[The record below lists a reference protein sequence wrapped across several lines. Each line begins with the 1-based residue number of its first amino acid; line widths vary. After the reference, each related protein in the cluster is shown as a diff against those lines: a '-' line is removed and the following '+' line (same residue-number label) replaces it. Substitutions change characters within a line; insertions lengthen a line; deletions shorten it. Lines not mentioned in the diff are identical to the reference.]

1 VLGPTSP
8 SGGGDVAALDPQLR
22 GAERVREVFARVHR
36 GDDGVADLYA
46 EDGVVL
52 VGGTRVEGREAIR
65 AFYGKTIETIHP
77 KPEVQVVLSTP
88 GSNFYTAIVEVPTDR
103 GLLHALDLFT
113 IDDDGIRQLE
123 IFDRTI
129 D

>member
-1 VLGPTSP
+1 V
-8 SGGGDVAALDPQLR
+8 VALDPQLR

-36 GDDGVADLYA
+36 GDDAVADLYA

-52 VGGTRVEGREAIR
+52 AGGARIEGREAIR

-88 GSNFYTAIVEVPTDR
+88 GSSLFTAIVDVPTDR
-103 GLLHALDLFT
+103 GHMHALDLFT
-113 IDDDGIRQLE
+113 VDDEGIRQLE
-123 IFDRTI
+123 IYTRPI
-129 D
+129 G

>member
-1 VLGPTSP
+1 
-8 SGGGDVAALDPQLR
+8 VAALDPQLQ
-22 GAERVREVFARVHR
+22 GADRVREVFARVHR

-52 VGGTRVEGREAIR
+52 VGDARIDGREAIR

-88 GSNFYTAIVEVPTDR
+88 GSELYTAIVEVPTDR
-103 GLLHALDLFT
+103 GHVHALDLFT
-113 IDDDGIRQLE
+113 VDGEGIRQLE
-123 IFDRTI
+123 IFTRPI
-129 D
+129 G